1 MKSLKKYLDS
11 KNYKTIFNQFHS
23 VFLKGNY
30 TDDEIQSV
38 AIKFSNLLSLVKEY
52 STKEEKLYVKKNE
65 YGFIEVYES
74 IDSNKPLK
82 IEVKIS
88 EYIERISSSE
98 IVNQSNIDNK
108 ILYLYLINELIENL
122 K

>member
-30 TDDEIQSV
+30 TDDEIQLV
-38 AIKFSNLLSLVKEY
+38 AIKFSNLLSLIKEY

-65 YGFIEVYES
+65 YGLIEVYGS
-74 IDSNKPLK
+74 LDSNKPLK
-82 IEVKIS
+82 IELKIP

-98 IVNQSNIDNK
+98 IVNQSNIDNN
-108 ILYLYLINELIENL
+108 ILYLYLINELIENFE
-122 K
+122 